1 MTLTNFWWLL
11 IWMFTGGLLIAVMST
26 DRQSMAG
33 IRYDKARSG
42 LPVLSALLIVLP
54 FIIWGG
60 FRTNYFGDTGAYR
73 RAFQAI
79 PEGFGELG
87 AYMETITKDRG
98 FYFLGAVWKNLAG
111 SNDVVYFLAFSLL
124 QVGILAWLYRKYSPD
139 YWLSIF
145 LFIASTDYLSWVFN
159 GMRQFT
165 AVVIVLLATPLI
177 LKRRYI
183 PAILLILLA
192 STMHQS
198 ALLMIPF
205 LFVAQG
211 KAWSKRT
218 MVFLLAVLA
227 AMAFID
233 RFTDILDQMMRETQ
247 YSNVVSDWISWNDD
261 GTNPIRVLVY
271 AMPTLLSLVGLRYIR
286 QAEDPLVDL
295 CTNMSIV
302 STGLY
307 MLSMM
312 TSGIFMGRLPI
323 YASLYN
329 YILLPW
335 ELRHMF
341 AGKSYGL
348 LRAAVVVAYCGF
360 FFYQMHVAWGIL

>member
-1 MTLTNFWWLL
+1 MTLTNYWWLL
-11 IWMFTGGLLIAVMST
+11 IWMFTGGLLITVMST
-26 DRQSMAG
+26 YRQSVGG
-33 IRYDKARSG
+33 IRHDEARSG
-42 LPVLSALLIVLP
+42 LSVLSALLIVLP

-60 FRTNYFGDTGAYR
+60 FRTDASGDTGAYR
-73 RAFQAI
+73 ATFMAI
-79 PEGFGELG
+79 PEGFGQLS
-87 AYMETITKDRG
+87 AYMETITKDKG
-98 FYFLGAVWKNLAG
+98 FYFLGALWKNIVG

-124 QVGILAWLYRKYSPD
+124 QMGILAWLYRKYSPD

-145 LFIASTDYLSWVFN
+145 LLIASTDYLSWVFN

-165 AVVIVLLATPLI
+165 AVVIVLLATPFI

-218 MVFLLAVLA
+218 MVFLAAVLA

-233 RFTDILDQMMRETQ
+233 RFTDILDQMMQETQ
-247 YSNVVSDWISWNDD
+247 YSNMVSDWTSWNDN

-271 AMPTLLSLVGLRYIR
+271 AVPTLLSLVGLRFIR
-286 QAEDPLVDL
+286 QAEDPLIDL
-295 CTNMSIV
+295 CANMSII

-307 MLSMM
+307 MISTM

-335 ELRHMF
+335 ELRYMF
-341 AGKSYGL
+341 RKDSYGL
-348 LRAAVVVAYCGF
+348 LKAVAVIAYCGF
-360 FFYQMHVAWGIL
+360 FFYQTHIAWGLL

>member
-1 MTLTNFWWLL
+1 MTLKNYWWLL
-11 IWMFTGGLLIAVMST
+11 IWMFTGGALIAALARN
-26 DRQSMAG
+26 RQSLQG
-33 IRYDKARSG
+33 LRNDEIHSG
-42 LPVLSALLIVLP
+42 LAALPALLIVLP

-60 FRTNYFGDTGAYR
+60 FRTDYFGDTANYR
-73 RAFQAI
+73 SAFRAI
-79 PEGFGELG
+79 PEGFGQLG
-87 AYMETITKDRG
+87 AYMDTVNKDRG
-98 FYFLGAVWKNLAG
+98 FYLLGALWKNVFG
-111 SNDVVYFLAFSLL
+111 GNDVVYFLAFALL
-124 QVGILAWLYRKYSPD
+124 QVGAVAWLYRRYSSD

-165 AVVIVLLATPLI
+165 AVAFVLMAAPFI
-177 LKRRYI
+177 LKKRYI
-183 PAILLILLA
+183 PAILLILLG

-218 MVFLLAVLA
+218 MVFLVAVLA

-233 RFTDILDQMMRETQ
+233 RFTDILDRMMQDTQ
-247 YSNVVSDWISWNDD
+247 YSNMVSDWTTWGDD

-271 AMPTLLSLVGLRYIR
+271 AMPTILSLIGLRYIR
-286 QAEDPLVDL
+286 QAEDPLIDL
-295 CTNMSIV
+295 CTNMSII

-307 MLSMM
+307 MLSTM
-312 TSGIFMGRLPI
+312 TSGIFIGRLPI

-341 AGKSYGL
+341 TEKSYGL
-348 LRAAVVVAYCGF
+348 LKAIVVVAYCGF
-360 FFYQMHVAWGIL
+360 FYYQMHIGWGIL